1 MENLLDDLSG
11 NLDQAV
17 KRGDVELVAQLLT
30 MRDRAD
36 LEATVREIAD
46 LQNAIFEKESER
58 EALARE
64 LEHLSEPVKVALQGV
79 ASALETLEQRRLEL
93 GQLQLRQGCIDQGL
107 ESHRQE
113 INELRKRLSEM
124 MEVISK

>member
-1 MENLLDDLSG
+1 MEMIDDLSG
-11 NLDQAV
+11 NLDQAL
-17 KRGDVELVAQLLT
+17 KSGDVDRVAQLLT

-36 LEATVREIAD
+36 LEATVKEIAQV
-46 LQNAIFEKESER
+46 QNRIFEKEAER
-58 EALARE
+58 EALQRE
-64 LEHLSEPVKVALQGV
+64 LDHLSEPVKVALQGV
-79 ASALETLEQRRLEL
+79 ASALDTLAERRLEL

-113 INELRKRLSEM
+113 INELRKQLSEM